1 MDKYQ
6 NMLWEQLED
15 QFGTSPVPTR
25 TPRPAP
31 TPKHSQKLSPR
42 LRSKPRF
49 TSVSTLRPRPT
60 PVLTRISK
68 WWQWKN
74 NESFWNKKENNE
86 TNNNI
91 TRDYHKLVKS
101 NGAFDE
107 KHTEYVSKGDANEK
121 ITSWKVPGNN

>member
-1 MDKYQ
+1 MRISNLTIDELEILGRGEKMDKYQ

-68 WWQWKN
+68 
-74 NESFWNKKENNE
+74 
-86 TNNNI
+86 
-91 TRDYHKLVKS
+91 
-101 NGAFDE
+101 
-107 KHTEYVSKGDANEK
+107 
-121 ITSWKVPGNN
+121 